1 VLLLVRIGL
10 PNKCFNYIKEI
21 LQNQTWISMST
32 CQPVNQST
40 IHLHEFQCPLSTSP
54 QYTYMNF
61 NIHCQP
67 VHNTL
72 TWISISTVNQ
82 STCQPV
88 STVNQSTI
96 HLHEFQYPLSTSP
109 QYTYMNFNVHRSTSP
124 QYMFGSLL
132 M

>member
-1 VLLLVRIGL
+1 
-10 PNKCFNYIKEI
+10 
-21 LQNQTWISMST
+21 
-32 CQPVNQST
+32 
-40 IHLHEFQCPLSTSP
+40 
-54 QYTYMNF
+54 MNF
-61 NIHCQP
+61 NVHLSTGQP

-72 TWISISTVNQ
+72 TWISM
-82 STCQPV
+82 